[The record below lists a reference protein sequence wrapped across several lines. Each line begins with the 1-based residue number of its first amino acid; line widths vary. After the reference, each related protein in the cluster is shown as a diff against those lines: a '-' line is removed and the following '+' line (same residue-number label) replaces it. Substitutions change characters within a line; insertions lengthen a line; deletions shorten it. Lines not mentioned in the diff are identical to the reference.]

1 MILNTASIILLGVL
15 LVMLLTGFPI
25 VWAMCGA
32 SIACIMFD
40 PGQIMMVVPKQV
52 FTATNNFAFLAV
64 PCFFLCGDIMS
75 KGGLSSRLCKFCNA
89 LVGWIHGGL
98 SLVTIVA
105 CAIFAAVSGSA
116 VATTAAIGG
125 IMHPEMV
132 KAKYPSA
139 YTSAIPAVA
148 GTLGIIIPPSIVFVI
163 YGSITQT
170 SISLLLMAGV
180 VPGVVCAICLCI
192 NAYVTAKRRKYPVGE
207 PFTMQEF
214 WSGLKG
220 AIWAII
226 MPLII
231 LGGIYA
237 GVCTPT
243 ESSAIACLY
252 GGLVCLLV
260 YRELRIK
267 TLIEVIQSTVVS
279 VATLMM
285 LTCSAL
291 VVGYLLTVYN
301 IPTAVATWFLDY
313 VTSSTGFILITIGL
327 LLVCGMFLD
336 VAANNLILAPL
347 FAPIAISYGMDP
359 VHFGLIF
366 VFMLALGQAT
376 PPFGSCLFV
385 ACALNDDPLTQ
396 VAKEAIPFMLVE
408 LGCILVFAFVPAIS
422 MWLPRL
428 IA

>member
-1 MILNTASIILLGVL
+1 MNAASLILIGIL

-25 VWAMCGA
+25 VWAMCCA

-40 PGQIMMVVPKQV
+40 PGQLLTIVPKQV

-75 KGGLSSRLCKFCNA
+75 KGGLSARLCRFCNS

-105 CAIFAAVSGSA
+105 SAIFAAVSGSA

-125 IMHPEMV
+125 IMYPEMV
-132 KAKYPSA
+132 KENYPSA
-139 YTSAIPAVA
+139 YTAAIPAVS
-148 GTLGIIIPPSIVFVI
+148 GTLGIVIPPSIVFVI

-170 SISLLLMAGV
+170 PISQLLMAGV
-180 VPGVVCAICLCI
+180 IPGIFCAACLCL
-192 NAYVTAKRRKYPVGE
+192 NAYITAKRRKYPVGE
-207 PFTMQEF
+207 AFAFQAF

-252 GGLVCLLV
+252 GALVCLLI
-260 YRELRIK
+260 YKELKLKSLLEI
-267 TLIEVIQSTVVS
+267 VQATVVS
-279 VATLMM
+279 VSTLMM

-301 IPTAVATWFLDY
+301 IPSAIANWFLHY
-313 VTSSTGFILITIGL
+313 VSSSTGFILITIAL
-327 LLVCGMFLD
+327 LLLCGMFLD

-347 FAPIAISYGMDP
+347 FAPIAASYGMNP

-385 ACALNDDPLTQ
+385 ACSLHDDPLTQ

-408 LGCILVFAFVPAIS
+408 LGCIVLFAFVPPIS
-422 MWLPRL
+422 MWLPNM